1 LLWLLPLLLLTSLL
15 APLAVSPAVNAAPAA
30 VVETCSDQVGYVPL
44 WMGQYGVIAYGNL
57 STSSDI
63 EGRIF
68 AGNLTG
74 SSSAT
79 LAKNESSLP
88 AGAVSVELSGTI
100 SSGSPVNIQYGS
112 LRVKTGTA
120 ISGGPVGWTVAG
132 RTFNLNAG
140 NSGATAAVS
149 STLTTK
155 GNTIRANLA
164 AASTQLATAT
174 ATGSNTVTV
183 PSSPGA
189 LIFNVNFKDASGLA
203 IFNVSDSSIFENANV
218 SQIQINNNVG
228 ATTIL
233 INVSGTTVNW
243 SNGNMVGTWLND
255 ASSTGGRART
265 LWNFYQATTLNFN
278 SRNFMGAV
286 LAPKASLT
294 TSGNIDGVVA
304 VTNLTTTAEVHLP
317 KFMGTVNT
325 CNSFD
330 LALNKVE
337 KNHTTYEPGDSAYFE
352 IYLYNQ
358 GTVAATNIVVK
369 DYLPAGTTFTGFWD
383 PGTTGNGN
391 PVDVNFNT
399 ATGVFTISQLL
410 PGDSVLF
417 EPIVLLPAGYVQ
429 TSVTNCVE
437 IAGATGGL
445 DVDSIYDT
453 TNGNTAGE
461 TTNYVNDQT
470 DGNGLAGGDEDDQD
484 CHTDTVSVPRFSLG
498 NQVFYD
504 TNNNGLRGT
513 DAGIDG
519 VTVRL
524 LDSSNNVLSTT
535 TTAGGGFYRFD
546 GLVSGDYKVEV
557 VTPGGY
563 QSSTDISS
571 SANPNNNTDNDDNG
585 VTLVGNAVRSN
596 VITLGPTANEPT
608 GESPTSASGQ
618 GAADN
623 QANMTLDFGFY
634 SLELGNQVWDDT
646 TYNGVKDPG
655 EPGIDGVSVALVN
668 PATGA
673 VVSTTVTANGGYYT
687 FTGFVSGT
695 YVVSVTAPLNHVS
708 TLPDA
713 GDPDTDIDDNDD
725 NGPGNGS
732 GQIVALPV
740 TMTPGSSTNGST
752 VNPANG
758 LTSNP
763 RVDFGAQAAAVG
775 DRVWQDLDMSAD
787 PSSQGSGDG
796 LQNSTVEQ
804 GVDGIIVQLYRA
816 RDNQLISTTLTS
828 NGGLYRFDG
837 LIPDDYYLVFINPF
851 DSGIWT
857 AVNVDANATDG
868 GDSDADGDLALPP
881 GLPPGEA
888 ARTEVFNL
896 APGEYDPNWD
906 AGLIDISTFGSS
918 SIGDF
923 FWHDLNKDG
932 LQDVGEPGVPGI
944 VVTLYR
950 SASGSVGQPGSGTNG
965 TVIMTTTTNELG
977 RYLFTGL
984 DAGYYYVKFNLPDKW
999 LVSPRNAG
1007 TDNAFD
1013 SDVDLTTGGRTSV
1026 FYLPINTDDLTWD
1039 AGIYDDEREDP
1050 TGLEQTE
1057 EEAIIGGLRIYLPV
1071 VHN

>member
-1 LLWLLPLLLLTSLL
+1 MTSTLLDSHVASKRHTVHAPRRFLWMLPVLMLTSLL
-15 APLAVSPAVNAAPAA
+15 APLAVAPVVSAAPAG
-30 VVETCSDQVGYVPL
+30 VVEACSDKVGYVPL
-44 WMGQYGVIAYGNL
+44 WMGQYDVIAYGNL

-68 AGNLTG
+68 AGNLTSG
-74 SSSAT
+74 TSAT

-183 PSSPGA
+183 PSSPGV

-294 TSGNIDGVVA
+294 TSGNIDGAVA

-317 KFMGTVNT
+317 KFTGAVNT
-325 CNSFD
+325 CNTFD

-337 KNHTTYEPGDSAYFE
+337 KNHSTYKPGDSAYFE

-429 TSVTNCVE
+429 TSVTNCAE

-445 DVDSIYDT
+445 DVDSVYDT

-524 LDSSNNVLSTT
+524 LDSSNSVLSTT

-546 GLVSGDYKVEV
+546 GLVAGDYKAEAVI
-557 VTPGGY
+557 PAGY
-563 QSSTDISS
+563 QSSTDIAS

-585 VTLVGNAVRSN
+585 
-596 VITLGPTANEPT
+596 
-608 GESPTSASGQ
+608 
-618 GAADN
+618 
-623 QANMTLDFGFY
+623 
-634 SLELGNQVWDDT
+634 
-646 TYNGVKDPG
+646 
-655 EPGIDGVSVALVN
+655 
-668 PATGA
+668 
-673 VVSTTVTANGGYYT
+673 
-687 FTGFVSGT
+687 
-695 YVVSVTAPLNHVS
+695 
-708 TLPDA
+708 
-713 GDPDTDIDDNDD
+713 
-725 NGPGNGS
+725 PGNGS
-732 GQIVALPV
+732 GQIAALPV

-752 VNPANG
+752 VNPGNG

-763 RVDFGAQAAAVG
+763 RVDFGFFRPLVG
-775 DRVWQDLDMSAD
+775 L
-787 PSSQGSGDG
+787 
-796 LQNSTVEQ
+796 E
-804 GVDGIIVQLYRA
+804 
-816 RDNQLISTTLTS
+816 
-828 NGGLYRFDG
+828 
-837 LIPDDYYLVFINPF
+837 
-851 DSGIWT
+851 WT
-857 AVNVDANATDG
+857 
-868 GDSDADGDLALPP
+868 
-881 GLPPGEA
+881 
-888 ARTEVFNL
+888 
-896 APGEYDPNWD
+896 
-906 AGLIDISTFGSS
+906 
-918 SIGDF
+918 
-923 FWHDLNKDG
+923 K
-932 LQDVGEPGVPGI
+932 
-944 VVTLYR
+944 
-950 SASGSVGQPGSGTNG
+950 SASTMS
-965 TVIMTTTTNELG
+965 
-977 RYLFTGL
+977 
-984 DAGYYYVKFNLPDKW
+984 
-999 LVSPRNAG
+999 SP
-1007 TDNAFD
+1007 
-1013 SDVDLTTGGRTSV
+1013 
-1026 FYLPINTDDLTWD
+1026 
-1039 AGIYDDEREDP
+1039 
-1050 TGLEQTE
+1050 
-1057 EEAIIGGLRIYLPV
+1057 AIRFSTMSW
-1071 VHN
+1071 